1 MGWSWPWLCWSWCL
15 WLWPFPCNIE
25 LSASTVQGL
34 HPEKVFFCVKH
45 FQSHFLQCLQCH
57 FQLQC
62 IQIHFLWCALRK
74 TVRGV
79 SIISPKVP
87 PYSLQ
92 IITNIPNIPELK
104 SPQCIYFLLP
114 RPLHRS
120 MYGSMGHVWETWIR
134 VGTITYWQHDTVNSL
149 LIVYRNSHILKL

>member
-1 MGWSWPWLCWSWCL
+1 MTMITLIMMSLIMAGIAPGKKFFCQTLS
-15 WLWPFPCNIE
+15 IT
-25 LSASTVQGL
+25 LSAVSPVSLSTAVY
-34 HPEKVFFCVKH
+34 
-45 FQSHFLQCLQCH
+45 
-57 FQLQC
+57 
-62 IQIHFLWCALRK
+62 IHFLWCALRK

-104 SPQCIYFLLP
+104 GPQCIYFLLP

-120 MYGSMGHVWETWIR
+120 MYGSMGHV
-134 VGTITYWQHDTVNSL
+134 
-149 LIVYRNSHILKL
+149 